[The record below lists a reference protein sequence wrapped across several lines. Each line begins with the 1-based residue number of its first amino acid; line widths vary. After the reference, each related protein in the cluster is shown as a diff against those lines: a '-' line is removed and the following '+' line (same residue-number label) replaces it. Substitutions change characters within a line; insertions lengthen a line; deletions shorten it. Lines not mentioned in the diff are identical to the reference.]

1 MHVNTDGFTTR
12 GIQSSVKYTSVRK
25 HSVTQPT
32 GHALGGNSASLQRS
46 SAPSGGSIFSIT
58 KSLMPGQPQN
68 PIKSTKA
75 AMIKWW
81 HHCWH
86 VFLQLLNA
94 LIFQCQ
100 SVFQY
105 LRFSPSGC
113 PTGWKITTLVYPIT
127 CINQA
132 VPTYERQRGEWPCS
146 QARVWSGGF
155 SPLVWKMLQ
164 VQVACVSNKHLSLPR
179 SAQTQHCCSHL
190 EFLLF

>member
-105 LRFSPSGC
+105 LRFSPSG
-113 PTGWKITTLVYPIT
+113 LR
-127 CINQA
+127 NQ
-132 VPTYERQRGEWPCS
+132 VVKT
-146 QARVWSGGF
+146 
-155 SPLVWKMLQ
+155 Q
-164 VQVACVSNKHLSLPR
+164 VMVIQNFTQLLESACVIPRLLGRLHVQTVCNVLSECPWP
-179 SAQTQHCCSHL
+179 H
-190 EFLLF
+190 E